1 MYIIVLKVFFLSS
14 LTELSLKAGY
24 TLGKGNLFP
33 FPPVDG
39 KEIV

>member
-1 MYIIVLKVFFLSS
+1 VYIIVLKGIFSFF
-14 LTELSLKAGY
+14 LTELSLKTGY

-33 FPPVDG
+33 FPPVGG